1 MDFNQIINRNNTG
14 SVKWDFIER
23 HFGDGAG
30 KLLPMWVSDFDFAC
44 PPEVQAALHQRI
56 EHGVFG
62 YSERDEAYFNA
73 LLHWFSSRHQLT
85 LKQEWVCSVEGV
97 VPGLALLVQ
106 MLTHPGDGV
115 VVQGPYYGSFAKI
128 ITLNGRKMLENPL
141 SESPDDGYQMDFC
154 QLERLFRHER
164 PPLMILCNPHNPTGR
179 CWSAN
184 ELEQLLLLCE
194 AYDVTLISDEI
205 WADLLLPGETFT
217 SVLHLG
223 DRWHKRVISATAAS
237 KTFGLSSLR
246 ISNFLIPDPT
256 LRQRFLSR
264 LDAHGLDVFNALSVQ
279 AATTAWNESR
289 QWLDSLLD
297 YLAENRR
304 WFVEQATEHLP
315 WARIVP
321 AQGTYLLWMDCKKLG
336 LDDEQLKWV
345 MADVAG
351 IAPSMGSSFGP
362 AGSGFIR
369 LNLGCPRTYLE
380 MAIDGLKRISVKT
393 IKGIPTGG

>member
-1 MDFNQIINRNNTG
+1 
-14 SVKWDFIER
+14 
-23 HFGDGAG
+23 
-30 KLLPMWVSDFDFAC
+30 MWVSDFDFAC

-128 ITLNGRKMLENPL
+128 ITLNGRKLLENPL
-141 SESPDDGYQMDFC
+141 SESPDEGYQMDFC

-205 WADLLLPGETFT
+205 WADLLLPCETFT

-223 DRWHKRVISATAAS
+223 ERWHKRVISATAAS

-351 IAPSMGSSFGP
+351 IAPSMGSGFGP

>member
-128 ITLNGRKMLENPL
+128 ITLNGRKLLENPL

-217 SVLHLG
+217 SVLHLDT
-223 DRWHKRVISATAAS
+223 DRYFIPWTLLELNEVDRRRLILAAEIY
-237 KTFGLSSLR
+237 TETQPAFWRLTGQYARLSGKEVEEMDSPCQL
-246 ISNFLIPDPT
+246 
-256 LRQRFLSR
+256 
-264 LDAHGLDVFNALSVQ
+264 AH
-279 AATTAWNESR
+279 
-289 QWLDSLLD
+289 
-297 YLAENRR
+297 
-304 WFVEQATEHLP
+304 
-315 WARIVP
+315 
-321 AQGTYLLWMDCKKLG
+321 
-336 LDDEQLKWV
+336 
-345 MADVAG
+345 
-351 IAPSMGSSFGP
+351 
-362 AGSGFIR
+362 
-369 LNLGCPRTYLE
+369 
-380 MAIDGLKRISVKT
+380 
-393 IKGIPTGG
+393 

>member
-1 MDFNQIINRNNTG
+1 M
-14 SVKWDFIER
+14 
-23 HFGDGAG
+23 
-30 KLLPMWVSDFDFAC
+30 
-44 PPEVQAALHQRI
+44 
-56 EHGVFG
+56 
-62 YSERDEAYFNA
+62 
-73 LLHWFSSRHQLT
+73 
-85 LKQEWVCSVEGV
+85 
-97 VPGLALLVQ
+97 
-106 MLTHPGDGV
+106 
-115 VVQGPYYGSFAKI
+115 VQGPYYGSFAKI
-128 ITLNGRKMLENPL
+128 ITFNGRKLLENPL
-141 SESPDDGYQMDFC
+141 SESPDEGYQMDFC

-194 AYDVTLISDEI
+194 TYDVTLISDEI

-223 DRWHKRVISATAAS
+223 ERWHKRVISATAAS

-304 WFVEQATEHLP
+304 WFVEQAAEHLP

-351 IAPSMGSSFGP
+351 IAPSMGSGFGP

-380 MAIDGLKRISVKT
+380 MAIDGLKRISVKS
-393 IKGIPTGG
+393 IKGAPTGG

>member
-128 ITLNGRKMLENPL
+128 ITLNGRKLLENPL

-223 DRWHKRVISATAAS
+223 VRWHKRVISATAAS

-304 WFVEQATEHLP
+304 WFVEHATEHLP

-351 IAPSMGSSFGP
+351 
-362 AGSGFIR
+362 
-369 LNLGCPRTYLE
+369 
-380 MAIDGLKRISVKT
+380 
-393 IKGIPTGG
+393 

>member
-1 MDFNQIINRNNTG
+1 
-14 SVKWDFIER
+14 
-23 HFGDGAG
+23 
-30 KLLPMWVSDFDFAC
+30 
-44 PPEVQAALHQRI
+44 
-56 EHGVFG
+56 
-62 YSERDEAYFNA
+62 
-73 LLHWFSSRHQLT
+73 HWFSSRHQLT

-106 MLTHPGDGV
+106 MLTHSGDGV

-128 ITLNGRKMLENPL
+128 ITLNGRKLLENPL

-223 DRWHKRVISATAAS
+223 ERWHKRVISATAAS

>member
-1 MDFNQIINRNNTG
+1 
-14 SVKWDFIER
+14 
-23 HFGDGAG
+23 
-30 KLLPMWVSDFDFAC
+30 
-44 PPEVQAALHQRI
+44 
-56 EHGVFG
+56 
-62 YSERDEAYFNA
+62 
-73 LLHWFSSRHQLT
+73 
-85 LKQEWVCSVEGV
+85 
-97 VPGLALLVQ
+97 
-106 MLTHPGDGV
+106 
-115 VVQGPYYGSFAKI
+115 
-128 ITLNGRKMLENPL
+128 
-141 SESPDDGYQMDFC
+141 
-154 QLERLFRHER
+154 
-164 PPLMILCNPHNPTGR
+164 MILCNPHNPTGR

-223 DRWHKRVISATAAS
+223 VRWHKRVISATAAS

-279 AATTAWNESR
+279 AAT
-289 QWLDSLLD
+289 
-297 YLAENRR
+297 
-304 WFVEQATEHLP
+304 WFVEHATEHLP

-351 IAPSMGSSFGP
+351 IAPSMGSGFGP

>member
-1 MDFNQIINRNNTG
+1 M
-14 SVKWDFIER
+14 
-23 HFGDGAG
+23 
-30 KLLPMWVSDFDFAC
+30 
-44 PPEVQAALHQRI
+44 
-56 EHGVFG
+56 
-62 YSERDEAYFNA
+62 
-73 LLHWFSSRHQLT
+73 
-85 LKQEWVCSVEGV
+85 
-97 VPGLALLVQ
+97 
-106 MLTHPGDGV
+106 
-115 VVQGPYYGSFAKI
+115 
-128 ITLNGRKMLENPL
+128 
-141 SESPDDGYQMDFC
+141 
-154 QLERLFRHER
+154 
-164 PPLMILCNPHNPTGR
+164 CNPHNPTGR

-184 ELEQLLLLCE
+184 ELEKLLLLCE

-223 DRWHKRVISATAAS
+223 ERWHKRVISATAAS

-279 AATTAWNESR
+279 AATTAWNESK

-351 IAPSMGSSFGP
+351 IAPSMGSGFGP

>member
-1 MDFNQIINRNNTG
+1 MYRKIRRNLWVDTPFTIIQYQRKQPFRSRCITAPQ
-14 SVKWDFIER
+14 VHWAIQCYAAIF
-23 HFGDGAG
+23 
-30 KLLPMWVSDFDFAC
+30 FA
-44 PPEVQAALHQRI
+44 LI
-56 EHGVFG
+56 YG
-62 YSERDEAYFNA
+62 
-73 LLHWFSSRHQLT
+73 FS
-85 LKQEWVCSVEGV
+85 
-97 VPGLALLVQ
+97 GL
-106 MLTHPGDGV
+106 
-115 VVQGPYYGSFAKI
+115 
-128 ITLNGRKMLENPL
+128 
-141 SESPDDGYQMDFC
+141 
-154 QLERLFRHER
+154 
-164 PPLMILCNPHNPTGR
+164 
-179 CWSAN
+179 
-184 ELEQLLLLCE
+184 
-194 AYDVTLISDEI
+194 
-205 WADLLLPGETFT
+205 GE
-217 SVLHLG
+217 
-223 DRWHKRVISATAAS
+223 RWHKRVISATAAS

-289 QWLDSLLD
+289 QWLDSLLN

-304 WFVEQATEHLP
+304 WFVEQAAVHLP

-351 IAPSMGSSFGP
+351 IAPSMGSGFGP

-380 MAIDGLKRISVKT
+380 IAMDGLKRIAVKA
-393 IKGIPTGG
+393 IKGAPTGG

>member
-1 MDFNQIINRNNTG
+1 M
-14 SVKWDFIER
+14 
-23 HFGDGAG
+23 
-30 KLLPMWVSDFDFAC
+30 
-44 PPEVQAALHQRI
+44 
-56 EHGVFG
+56 
-62 YSERDEAYFNA
+62 
-73 LLHWFSSRHQLT
+73 T
-85 LKQEWVCSVEGV
+85 LRE
-97 VPGLALLVQ
+97 
-106 MLTHPGDGV
+106 
-115 VVQGPYYGSFAKI
+115 
-128 ITLNGRKMLENPL
+128 
-141 SESPDDGYQMDFC
+141 FC
-154 QLERLFRHER
+154 CL
-164 PPLMILCNPHNPTGR
+164 
-179 CWSAN
+179 
-184 ELEQLLLLCE
+184 
-194 AYDVTLISDEI
+194 
-205 WADLLLPGETFT
+205 GE
-217 SVLHLG
+217 
-223 DRWHKRVISATAAS
+223 RWHKRVISATAAS

-351 IAPSMGSSFGP
+351 IAPSMGSGFGP